1 MDPGRFTDSFGLFIL
16 RLEPLVSGPDAVWRH
31 PLETLADI
39 GQWLTTGG
47 NGIIV
52 GSGLRRK
59 SGSTLLNRS
68 TIHGSGRFDLTR
80 SCSSG
85 PAIRPGSEGAR

>member
-16 RLEPLVSGPDAVWRH
+16 RLEPLVSGPDAVWRN

-52 GSGLRRK
+52 GSGLLATAIWVVLRR
-59 SGSTLLNRS
+59 R
-68 TIHGSGRFDLTR
+68 
-80 SCSSG
+80 
-85 PAIRPGSEGAR
+85 